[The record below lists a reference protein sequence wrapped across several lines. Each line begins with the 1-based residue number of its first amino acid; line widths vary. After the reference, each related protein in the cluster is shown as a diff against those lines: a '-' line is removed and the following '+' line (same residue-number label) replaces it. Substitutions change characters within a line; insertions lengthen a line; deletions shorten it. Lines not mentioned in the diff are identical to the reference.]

1 MTLAEWRVAEPGMIR
16 HLPYRYNQDVVKRA
30 AVFVVLASLLFCT
43 SLRAQDTPVSGQTMI
58 GQAAIGQAVAGQT
71 VVGRTMVVIPFENA
85 SPTPGLE
92 WLGES
97 FPETFHQQLNSP
109 VLYVASRDERLRAYD
124 RQGVPAGVHPAR
136 ATLYRLAEQMDL
148 DYAVLGS
155 YKYDGARLTAI
166 AQLLDMRAQ
175 KVWPAV
181 TESAPLSDLGT
192 LQSALAWDLLRLIR
206 TDFSVPKDIYVASV
220 GPVRLDALENYVR
233 GVLDPTA
240 EEKVQH
246 YREAVRLNPDYAQA
260 WLELGKTYYG
270 QRAYEPAIAAL
281 GQVLPSSF
289 LVSGAV
295 GREANFYLGLAAYA
309 HGNFAKSESAFEFVA
324 ARLPLAE
331 VYNNLGVVA
340 ARRGQKKAVDYF
352 ERAIENDPSDADYH
366 FNLGM
371 TLAQAGDRG
380 GAARELHTALDHRP
394 NDAEAKALLDSLT
407 SIAGSGDI
415 VPSSATSKAPLERIK
430 RNYEEDAFRQM
441 TTQMG
446 SWAEERF
453 ARSDPHAHARFHL
466 ELGKELLAH
475 GFTTEAEAEFR
486 HAAAVDPSSS
496 APLTALAEDY
506 DARGD
511 AREARAQA
519 EAALRI
525 RESAEAYLILARLDL
540 RENRM
545 EAAAQNIDR
554 ALELEPGSP
563 TGQNLK
569 RTLAAKLAEK
579 AQPLPQP

>member
-1 MTLAEWRVAEPGMIR
+1 
-16 HLPYRYNQDVVKRA
+16 
-30 AVFVVLASLLFCT
+30 
-43 SLRAQDTPVSGQTMI
+43 
-58 GQAAIGQAVAGQT
+58 
-71 VVGRTMVVIPFENA
+71 MVVIPFENA

-97 FPETFHQQLNSP
+97 FAETFHEQLNSP

-124 RQGVPAGVHPAR
+124 RQGVPAGVHASR
-136 ATLYRLAEQMDL
+136 ATLYRLAEQMDV

-155 YKYDGARLTAI
+155 YKYDGARLTAT

-175 KVWPAV
+175 KLSPAV
-181 TESAPLSDLGT
+181 TESGSLVDLGS

-206 TDFSVPKDIYVASV
+206 TDFSMPKEKYIASV
-220 GPVRLDALENYVR
+220 APARLDAQENYIR
-233 GVLDPTA
+233 GILAATA
-240 EEKVQH
+240 EEKVQR
-246 YREAVRLNPDYAQA
+246 YREAVRLNPAYAQA
-260 WLELGKTYYG
+260 WLELGKTYYA

-281 GQVLPSSF
+281 SQVQHSS

-295 GREANFYLGLAAYA
+295 AREANFYLGLAAYA
-309 HGNFAKSESAFEFVA
+309 HGDFAKSESAFAFVA

-340 ARRGQKKAVDYF
+340 ARRGHSPKTAADYF
-352 ERAIENDPSDADYH
+352 ERAIRNDPSDADYH
-366 FNLGM
+366 FNLGVAL
-371 TLAQAGDRG
+371 TQAGDRA
-380 GAARELHTALDHRP
+380 GAARELHTALDRRP
-394 NDAEAKALLDSLT
+394 NDAEAKMLLDSLT
-407 SIAGSGDI
+407 PTAGSGI
-415 VPSSATSKAPLERIK
+415 VPSSATSRAPLERIK

-441 TTQMG
+441 TMQMG
-446 SWAEERF
+446 SWAEQQF
-453 ARSDPHAHARFHL
+453 ARSDPRAHARFHL

-486 HAAAVDPSSS
+486 HAAAVDPSST

-511 AREARAQA
+511 AFEARAQA

-545 EAAAQNIDR
+545 EVAAQNINR
-554 ALELEPGSP
+554 ALQLEPGNP
-563 TGQNLK
+563 AGQDLK

-579 AQPLPQP
+579 AQPLSQP

>member
-1 MTLAEWRVAEPGMIR
+1 
-16 HLPYRYNQDVVKRA
+16 
-30 AVFVVLASLLFCT
+30 
-43 SLRAQDTPVSGQTMI
+43 
-58 GQAAIGQAVAGQT
+58 
-71 VVGRTMVVIPFENA
+71 MVVIPFENA

-97 FPETFHQQLNSP
+97 FPETFHEQLNSP
-109 VLYVASRDERLRAYD
+109 VLYVTSRDERLRAYD
-124 RQGVPAGVHPAR
+124 RQGVPAGVHASR
-136 ATLYRLAEQMDL
+136 ATLYRLAEQMDV

-175 KVWPAV
+175 KLSPAA
-181 TESAPLSDLGT
+181 TESGPLADLGT

-206 TDFSVPKDIYVASV
+206 ADFPVPKDKYIASV
-220 GPVRLDALENYVR
+220 VPVRLDALENYIR
-233 GVLDPTA
+233 GMLATTA

-260 WLELGKTYYG
+260 WLGLGKTYYA
-270 QRAYEPAIAAL
+270 QRAYELAITAL
-281 GQVLPSSF
+281 GQVQHSS
-289 LVSGAV
+289 AV
-295 GREANFYLGLAAYA
+295 AREANFYLGLAAYA
-309 HGNFAKSESAFEFVA
+309 HGDFAKSESAFGFVA

-340 ARRGQKKAVDYF
+340 ARRGQKKAGDYF
-352 ERAIENDPSDADYH
+352 EKAIQNDPSDPDYH
-366 FNLGM
+366 FNLGV
-371 TLAQAGDRG
+371 TLTQAGDRA
-380 GAARELHTALDHRP
+380 GAARELHTALDRRP
-394 NDAEAKALLDSLT
+394 NDAEAKMLLDSLT
-407 SIAGSGDI
+407 PPAGGI

-430 RNYEEDAFRQM
+430 RNYEENAFRQM

-446 SWAEERF
+446 SWAEQQF
-453 ARSDPHAHARFHL
+453 ARSDPRAHARFHI

-475 GFTTEAEAEFR
+475 GFTAEAEAEFR

-525 RESAEAYLILARLDL
+525 RESAEAYLVLARLDL
-540 RENRM
+540 RENRI
-545 EAAAQNIDR
+545 EAAAQNINR
-554 ALELEPGSP
+554 ALQLEPGNP
-563 TGQNLK
+563 AGQDLK

-579 AQPLPQP
+579 AQPLSQP

>member
-1 MTLAEWRVAEPGMIR
+1 MRRL
-16 HLPYRYNQDVVKRA
+16 LCRYNQLVVKRTA
-30 AVFVVLASLLFCT
+30 AFVFLLALFLCPLL
-43 SLRAQDTPVSGQTMI
+43 SAQDTS
-58 GQAAIGQAVAGQT
+58 ASART
-71 VVGRTMVVIPFENA
+71 VVGRTMVVIPFEND

-92 WLGES
+92 WIGES

-109 VLYVASRDERLRAYD
+109 VLYVASRNERLRACD
-124 RQGVPAGVHPAR
+124 RQGIPAGVHPSR
-136 ATLYRLAEQMDL
+136 ATLYRLAEQMDV

-155 YKYDGARLTAI
+155 YSYDGTRLTAT

-175 KVWPAV
+175 KLLPEA
-181 TESAPLSDLGT
+181 TESAPLADLGT
-192 LQSALAWDLLRLIR
+192 LQSALAWDLLRQIR
-206 TDFSVPKDIYVASV
+206 TDFSMPKNNYVASV
-220 GPVRLDALENYVR
+220 TPVRLDALENYIR
-233 GVLDPTA
+233 GVLATTA

-260 WLELGKTYYG
+260 WLELGKTYYA

-281 GQVLPSSF
+281 SQVQQSSSM
-289 LVSGAV
+289 SGLMSGLMSDAV
-295 GREANFYLGLAAYA
+295 AREANFYLGLAAYA
-309 HGNFAKSESAFEFVA
+309 HGEFAKSASAFEFVA

-340 ARRGQKKAVDYF
+340 ARRGQKKAVEYF
-352 ERAIENDPSDADYH
+352 ERAIQNDPSDADYH
-366 FNLGM
+366 FNLGV
-371 TLAQAGDRG
+371 TLIQAGDRA
-380 GAARELHTALDHRP
+380 GAARELQAALDQRP
-394 NDAEAKALLDSLT
+394 NDAEARTLLDSLT
-407 SIAGSGDI
+407 PPAGGI
-415 VPSSATSKAPLERIK
+415 VPGSATSKAPTERIK

-446 SWAEERF
+446 SWAEQQF
-453 ARSDPHAHARFHL
+453 ARSDPRTHARFHL

-511 AREARAQA
+511 AFEARAQA

-545 EAAAQNIDR
+545 EAAAQNINR
-554 ALELEPGSP
+554 ALQLEPGNP
-563 TGQNLK
+563 AGQDLK

-579 AQPLPQP
+579 AQPLSQP

>member
-1 MTLAEWRVAEPGMIR
+1 M
-16 HLPYRYNQDVVKRA
+16 KRA
-30 AVFVVLASLLFCT
+30 AVFVFVVSLLLYP
-43 SLRAQDTPVSGQTMI
+43 SLRAQDTPDFGSTVASPV
-58 GQAAIGQAVAGQT
+58 VAGRM
-71 VVGRTMVVIPFENA
+71 VAGRTMVVIPFENA

-97 FPETFHQQLNSP
+97 FPETFHEQLNSP

-124 RQGVPAGVHPAR
+124 RQGIPAGVHASR
-136 ATLYRLAEQMDL
+136 ATLYRLAEQMDV

-155 YKYDGARLTAI
+155 YSYDGARLTAT

-175 KVWPAV
+175 KLSPAV
-181 TESAPLSDLGT
+181 TESGSLADLGS

-206 TDFSVPKDIYVASV
+206 TEFSMPKDKYIASV
-220 GPVRLDALENYVR
+220 APARLDAQENYIR
-233 GVLDPTA
+233 GILAATA
-240 EEKVQH
+240 EEKVQR
-246 YREAVRLNPDYAQA
+246 YREAVRLNPAYAQA
-260 WLELGKTYYG
+260 WLELGETYYA

-281 GQVLPSSF
+281 SQVQHSS

-295 GREANFYLGLAAYA
+295 AREANFYLGLAAYA
-309 HGNFAKSESAFEFVA
+309 HGDFAKSESAFAFVA

-340 ARRGQKKAVDYF
+340 AHRGHSPKTAADYF
-352 ERAIENDPSDADYH
+352 ERAIRNDPSDADYH
-366 FNLGM
+366 FNLGVAL
-371 TLAQAGDRG
+371 TQAGDRA
-380 GAARELHTALDHRP
+380 GAARELRTALDRRP
-394 NDAEAKALLDSLT
+394 NDAEAKMLLDSLT
-407 SIAGSGDI
+407 PTAGSGAI
-415 VPSSATSKAPLERIK
+415 VPSSAVSKIPIERIK

-441 TTQMG
+441 TMQMG

-453 ARSDPHAHARFHL
+453 ARSDPRAHARFHL

-486 HAAAVDPSSS
+486 HAAAIDPSST

-506 DARGD
+506 DVRGD

-545 EAAAQNIDR
+545 EAAAQNINR
-554 ALELEPGSP
+554 ALQLEPGNP
-563 TGQNLK
+563 AGQDLK

>member
-1 MTLAEWRVAEPGMIR
+1 MC
-16 HLPYRYNQDVVKRA
+16 HLRCRYNELVVKRA
-30 AVFVVLASLLFCT
+30 AVFVFLVSLLFCP
-43 SLRAQDTPVSGQTMI
+43 SLRAQDSPASGRTVI
-58 GQAAIGQAVAGQT
+58 GQT

-97 FPETFHQQLNSP
+97 FPETFHEQLNSP
-109 VLYVASRDERLRAYD
+109 VLYVTSRDERLRAYD
-124 RQGVPAGVHPAR
+124 RQGVPAGVHASR
-136 ATLYRLAEQMDL
+136 ATLYRLAEQMDV

-175 KVWPAV
+175 KLSPEV
-181 TESAPLSDLGT
+181 TESAPLADLGS

-206 TDFSVPKDIYVASV
+206 ADFSEPKDKYVASV
-220 GPVRLDALENYVR
+220 APVRLDALENYVR
-233 GVLDPTA
+233 GILATTA
-240 EEKVQH
+240 EEKVQR

-260 WLELGKTYYG
+260 WLELGKTYCA
-270 QRAYEPAIAAL
+270 QRAYELAIAAL
-281 GQVLPSSF
+281 GQVQKSS
-289 LVSGAV
+289 AV
-295 GREANFYLGLAAYA
+295 AREANFYLGLAAYS
-309 HGNFAKSESAFEFVA
+309 HGDLAKSESAFEFVA

-331 VYNNLGVVA
+331 VYNDLGVVA

-352 ERAIENDPSDADYH
+352 ERAIQNDPSDPDYH
-366 FNLGM
+366 FNMGV
-371 TLAQAGDRG
+371 TLTVAGDRA
-380 GAARELHTALDHRP
+380 GATRELHTALDHRP
-394 NDAEAKALLDSLT
+394 NDAEAKMLLESLT
-407 SIAGSGDI
+407 PPAGGGI
-415 VPSSATSKAPLERIK
+415 VPSSATSKAPIERIK

-446 SWAEERF
+446 SWAEQRF
-453 ARSDPHAHARFHL
+453 ARSDPRAHARFHL

-486 HAAAVDPSSS
+486 HAAAVDPSST

-506 DARGD
+506 DARGN

-519 EAALRI
+519 EAALPI
-525 RESAEAYLILARLDL
+525 RESAEAYRVLARLDL

-545 EAAAQNIDR
+545 EAAAQNISR
-554 ALELEPGSP
+554 ALQLEPGNP
-563 TGQNLK
+563 AGQDLK

-579 AQPLPQP
+579 AQPLSQP

>member
-1 MTLAEWRVAEPGMIR
+1 M
-16 HLPYRYNQDVVKRA
+16 KRA
-30 AVFVVLASLLFCT
+30 AVFVFVVSLLFCR
-43 SLRAQDTPVSGQTMI
+43 SLRAQGPPGSGRS
-58 GQAAIGQAVAGQT
+58 AAGQT
-71 VVGRTMVVIPFENA
+71 IFGQTIFGHTLVVIPFENA

-124 RQGVPAGVHPAR
+124 RQGIPAGVHASR
-136 ATLYRLAEQMDL
+136 ATLYRLAEQMDV

-155 YKYDGARLTAI
+155 YKYDGARLTAT

-175 KVWPAV
+175 KLSPAV
-181 TESAPLSDLGT
+181 TESAPLAGLGT
-192 LQSALAWDLLRLIR
+192 LQSALAWDLLRTIR
-206 TDFSVPKDIYVASV
+206 TDFSVPKDNYISNVA
-220 GPVRLDALENYVR
+220 PVRLDALENYIR
-233 GVLDPTA
+233 GVLATTA

-246 YREAVRLNPDYAQA
+246 YREAIRLNPEYAQA
-260 WLELGKTYYG
+260 WLELGKAYYE
-270 QRAYEPAIAAL
+270 QRTYEPAIAAL
-281 GQVLPSSF
+281 GQVQQSF
-289 LVSGAV
+289 GVSGLVSGAV
-295 GREANFYLGLAAYA
+295 AREANFYLGLAAYA
-309 HGNFAKSESAFEFVA
+309 HGDFAKSESAFAFVA

-340 ARRGQKKAVDYF
+340 TRRGQKRAADYF
-352 ERAIENDPSDADYH
+352 EKAIQNDPSDADYH
-366 FNLGM
+366 FNLGV
-371 TLAQAGDRG
+371 TLAQAGDRA
-380 GAARELHTALDHRP
+380 GAARELHTALDRRP
-394 NDAEAKALLDSLT
+394 ADSEAKILLDSLT
-407 SIAGSGDI
+407 PTAGSGGI
-415 VPSSATSKAPLERIK
+415 VPSSATSKAPVERIK

-453 ARSDPHAHARFHL
+453 ARSDPRAHARFHV

-475 GFTTEAEAEFR
+475 GFTTEAAAEFR
-486 HAAAVDPSSS
+486 HAAAVDPSST
-496 APLTALAEDY
+496 APLTALAAALAQDN
-506 DARGD
+506 DTRGD

-519 EAALRI
+519 EASLRI

-554 ALELEPGSP
+554 ALQLEPGNQA
-563 TGQNLK
+563 GQDLK

-579 AQPLPQP
+579 AQP